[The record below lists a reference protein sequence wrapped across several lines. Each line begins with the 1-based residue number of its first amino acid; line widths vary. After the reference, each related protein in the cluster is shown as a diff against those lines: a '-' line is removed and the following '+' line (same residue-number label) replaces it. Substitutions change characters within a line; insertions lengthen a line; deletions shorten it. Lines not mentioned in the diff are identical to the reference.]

1 MEQINLSTPALNA
14 LDIFTCRL
22 SDNQVLLYAPLADR
36 VAISGEDEVLRLENV
51 AARGGRDDDL
61 TILSQREVDIL
72 GIACPDTISELSIL
86 INQRCNFSCSYC
98 YSANGRD
105 NQELEIKRLC
115 QILDWFIHAARGIEL
130 DIVFSG
136 GGDPMLSF
144 AILQS
149 GIDFAIKKAQGENVK
164 LNFGIVTNGSTLS
177 DEQMDFIKKHEIGL
191 VISFDIL
198 KEIQNVQRSHYDI
211 VVGTI
216 DRLIEKNIVSGI
228 RSTITPLNVCRQE
241 EMVEELHRRY
251 PGIRSAA
258 FEAVLN
264 PDLFSS
270 PQDLEQFYMDF
281 EAHLFAAQDLGRRY
295 GITIGNTVINNV
307 DSCKVRACLGKLVVT
322 PDGTIT
328 ACSRLSS
335 AKEYYFNEF
344 AYGKVGV
351 DRITFNREKYIRL
364 MNENVNTDV
373 ACQSCIAKWHCSG
386 GCLLARRSLSKEYFD
401 CYCRFMRQMVVHAL
415 MNKLS
420 ES

>member
-211 VVGTI
+211 VVRTI
-216 DRLIEKNIVSGI
+216 DRLIEKNIAFGI

-241 EMVEELHRRY
+241 EMVEELHRRC
-251 PGIRSAA
+251 PEIRSAA

-264 PDLFSS
+264 LDLFSS

-281 EAHLFAAQDLGRRY
+281 ESHLFAAQDLGLHY

-307 DSCKVRACLGKLVVT
+307 DNCKRRACLGKLVVT

-335 AKEYYFNEF
+335 SREHYFNEF
-344 AYGKVGV
+344 AYGKIEDGK
-351 DRITFNREKYIRL
+351 IILNQEKYIRL
-364 MNENVNTDV
+364 MNENIKTNVE
-373 ACQSCIAKWHCSG
+373 CQSCIAKWHCSG

-401 CYCRFMRQMVVHAL
+401 CYCRFMRRMVVHAL
-415 MNKLS
+415 MNKLI

>member
-1 MEQINLSTPALNA
+1 MKQINLSTPALNA

-22 SDNQVLLYAPLADR
+22 SDNQILLYAPLAGR
-36 VAISGEDEVLRLENV
+36 VATTSEDEVFRLDNL
-51 AARGGRDDDL
+51 AAKGDLDDDL
-61 TILSQREVDIL
+61 AILSQRDADIL
-72 GIACPDTISELSIL
+72 ETVGPDTISELSVL

-105 NQELEIKRLC
+105 NQELEIEKLHRL
-115 QILDWFIHAARGIEL
+115 LDWFIHADRGKEL

-144 AILQS
+144 TGLQS
-149 GIDFAIKKAQGENVK
+149 GIDFAIRKAHGENIK
-164 LNFGIVTNGSTLS
+164 LNIGIVTNGSTLS
-177 DEQMDFIKKHEIGL
+177 DKQMDFIKKHEIGL
-191 VISFDIL
+191 VVSFDIL
-198 KEIQNVQRSHYDI
+198 KEIQNAQRSHYDI

-344 AYGKVGV
+344 AYGKVDV

-401 CYCRFMRQMVVHAL
+401 CYCRFMRRMVVHAL